1 MTVRYVLSWGEFME
15 VHARSL
21 PRPSIGS
28 FICAV
33 LIAIGSGTFGG
44 LLIYFIQPQDRM
56 IASVFCWFSLA
67 LLVAAFWDLKFRTNK
82 RRQRFIREMRSIYE
96 RYYDGEQAFAFD
108 DEKWRHETKAGKY
121 EASWS
126 ALTTATEQPNVI
138 HWSTRDHIIMLPK
151 RVIAA
156 IAGPHCVLRDDET
169 ALARLRRYALGPLDN
184 GLSFRLGI
192 IDYVLTETPSLWR
205 RHPFLMA
212 EAHLGGVLWV
222 LMIAYGMYNSA
233 GPGVIFGWIIA
244 GLLLFLTITG
254 QLWYFVTK
262 YFTAPAGLRNA
273 WESGFSDRGVR
284 TSSSETE
291 LFSAWTTFR
300 KFKETRRAFLLYIGP
315 TDYHIYPKRC
325 FSSDRRTSLRNL
337 LIASV
342 AADN

>member
-1 MTVRYVLSWGEFME
+1 MVFWYVVSGEEFME
-15 VHARSL
+15 IHGGSL
-21 PRPSIGS
+21 PRPSIGF

-33 LIAIGSGTFGG
+33 LIAIAFGTFCG

-126 ALTTATEQPNVI
+126 ALTTAAEQPNVI

-212 EAHLGGVLWV
+212 EAHPCGVPLV
-222 LMIAYGMYNSA
+222 LMIGYRM
-233 GPGVIFGWIIA
+233 V
-244 GLLLFLTITG
+244 
-254 QLWYFVTK
+254 Q
-262 YFTAPAGLRNA
+262 
-273 WESGFSDRGVR
+273 
-284 TSSSETE
+284 TS
-291 LFSAWTTFR
+291 
-300 KFKETRRAFLLYIGP
+300 
-315 TDYHIYPKRC
+315 
-325 FSSDRRTSLRNL
+325 
-337 LIASV
+337 V
-342 AADN
+342 